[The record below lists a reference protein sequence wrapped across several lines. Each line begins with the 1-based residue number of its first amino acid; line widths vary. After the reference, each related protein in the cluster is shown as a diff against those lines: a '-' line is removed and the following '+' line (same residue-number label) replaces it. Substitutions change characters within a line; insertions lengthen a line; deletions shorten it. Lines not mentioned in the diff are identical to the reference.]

1 MGAVRRIHMI
11 RHGETNWNREK
22 RAQGQMESVLTSE
35 GMAQASAL
43 STKIQSLGIGD
54 VYCSSSV
61 RTRQT
66 AEILFA
72 DSELTVQ
79 YCDQL
84 REIYMGPWEGL
95 LYKDIREQD
104 AEQFDAFWERPHL
117 FNLPG
122 AETFANVQQRA
133 TRRLAEILCDTKSQ
147 DIAIVSHGV
156 LIKTILCQV
165 ESRPLSEL
173 WNTPAMHNCARSVIE
188 VHNDGTQRITL
199 YADQLYA
206 PELENAHEQ

>member
-1 MGAVRRIHMI
+1 MTAIRRIHLI

-35 GMAQASAL
+35 GKAQATDLSAR
-43 STKIQSLGIGD
+43 IGALGIRD
-54 VYCSSSV
+54 VYCSSSA

-66 AEILFA
+66 ADILFA
-72 DSELTVQ
+72 GSTLPVQ

-84 REIYMGPWEGL
+84 REIHMGPWEGL
-95 LYKDIREQD
+95 LYTDIRAQN
-104 AEQFDAFWERPHL
+104 AEQFDAFWKHPHL

-122 AETFANVQQRA
+122 AETFADVQRRA
-133 TRRLAEILCDTKSQ
+133 TRRLAQILRESPAE
-147 DIAIVSHGV
+147 DIAIISHGV

-165 ESRPLSEL
+165 ESRPLSQL

-188 VHNDGTQRITL
+188 VHDDGSQRITL
-199 YADQLYA
+199 YADQLYVS
-206 PELENAHEQ
+206 ELENAHE